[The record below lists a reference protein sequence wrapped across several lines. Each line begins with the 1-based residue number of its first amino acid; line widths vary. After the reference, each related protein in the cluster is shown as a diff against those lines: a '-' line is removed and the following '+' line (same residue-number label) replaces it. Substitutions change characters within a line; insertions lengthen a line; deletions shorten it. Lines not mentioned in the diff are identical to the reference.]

1 MKLTL
6 PNQLDQLIQVKPN
19 NEIYHIQLAIA
30 KKKKKQKNGELS
42 TKIFYQKRCIKNK
55 KKEEKFE
62 EQYHRL
68 AASRMCTCS
77 KLLVFMLF

>member
-30 KKKKKQKNGELS
+30 KKKKKTEKWRAVNQNILSKKMHQK
-42 TKIFYQKRCIKNK
+42 
-55 KKEEKFE
+55 
-62 EQYHRL
+62 
-68 AASRMCTCS
+68 
-77 KLLVFMLF
+77 

>member
-30 KKKKKQKNGELS
+30 KKKKTEKWRAVNQNILS
-42 TKIFYQKRCIKNK
+42 KKMH
-55 KKEEKFE
+55 KKEGKFE
-62 EQYHRL
+62 EQDDKL
-68 AASRMCTCS
+68 AQSHVY
-77 KLLVFMLF
+77 LL